1 MAPPTGFEP
10 ILTSRRTLQSTGQPW
25 TPQRNLRTAI
35 GLRATRFCQIPVMPG
50 QPEPIAGHNLAP
62 KELPHTVIP
71 TAFVSACLLT
81 HVTKG
86 GGFNSRQSSLSLER
100 AVAAMK
106 VRAPDRKWSVF
117 SGFSAFQMRM
127 GGRLCLHP
135 MGAAISNRNTCR
147 NLLQYRSLQ
156 LHPSTAEQLNCFF

>member
-1 MAPPTGFEP
+1 MDTATQSSDSNR
-10 ILTSRRTLQSTGQPW
+10 ITSNSLLPDSGHARTARTHRRTQSR
-25 TPQRNLRTAI
+25 PQ
-35 GLRATRFCQIPVMPG
+35 
-50 QPEPIAGHNLAP
+50 LAP